1 MQNSNLSGYR
11 LQDMLTAE
19 VARHYSNEMREPFF
33 AVMGDFPDYDIISA
47 SQKVR
52 IELKCETTPM
62 RTGRICV
69 EVWNLDF
76 DAPSGVLSTKANLW
90 IHLIPENDA
99 LLAIEYDV
107 DRLRK
112 LVIET
117 GELKTNGGRNALCK
131 LIPVDVFKAHAR
143 RCFVFRTRFFAELM
157 VSTGAVVD
165 RGAA

>member
-11 LQDMLTAE
+11 LLDVLTAE
-19 VARHYSNEMREPFF
+19 VARHYSNETHEAFF
-33 AVMGDFPDYDIISA
+33 AVMGDFPDYDIVSA
-47 SQKVR
+47 SQKIR

-62 RTGRICV
+62 RTGNACI
-69 EVWNLDF
+69 EYWNADY

-90 IHLIPENDA
+90 IHILPEGDS
-99 LLAIEYDV
+99 LLAIEFDV
-107 DRLRK
+107 DKLRK

-131 LIPVDVFKAHAR
+131 LIPVDVFKANAR